1 MSLIGALNVGKSA
14 LATHQAAIQVTSN
27 NVANAGNP
35 DYTRQVARVVPKR
48 DYQLRPGML
57 IGSGVNLESIERQ
70 IDAAL
75 EDRIRGSISDSEMA
89 SSRQLWLGRVESI
102 FHEMGD
108 DDLSSQMNAFFGAW
122 SDLAGKPQDMG
133 LRQIVIT
140 RGEALAGTMRD
151 LRAGLDSLQGD
162 VARRMEALVRDA
174 NGLARQVA
182 DLNRQI
188 VTAEGGAQGLANGL
202 RDQRDAVLKRLSELM
217 DVKVVETS
225 EGVVNVLAGSEPI
238 VLGDTNRGLAFGQE
252 TVNGQLVPRVLI
264 ASDQAGIQVS
274 SGQIGAL
281 FSLRQEIGGTLGQL
295 DDLAGGLIF
304 ELNKLHAQGQ
314 GLEGLTDITGGI
326 VVDDPAAALNST
338 AAGLEFAPVN
348 GSFVVHLKQKVTGL
362 TSSTL
367 IQVDLDGLNGD
378 DTTLNALAAALDGI
392 DGLSAT
398 VTGGQLRITTDGA
411 GGEFSFSQDSSGV
424 LAALGINVFFTGT
437 GAQDI
442 GVNAAVKARPG
453 LLAAAG
459 NGQVGD
465 NATARTIADLASRPL
480 ASLEGISLEEAYE
493 RMINQTAVSASG
505 ARTSATAAASVRETL
520 LSQREALSGVS
531 LDEEAINLIRE
542 QRAFQA
548 AARLIAAVDEMM
560 RTLIS
565 LV

>member
-1 MSLIGALNVGKSA
+1 
-14 LATHQAAIQVTSN
+14 
-27 NVANAGNP
+27 
-35 DYTRQVARVVPKR
+35 
-48 DYQLRPGML
+48 
-57 IGSGVNLESIERQ
+57 
-70 IDAAL
+70 
-75 EDRIRGSISDSEMA
+75 
-89 SSRQLWLGRVESI
+89 
-102 FHEMGD
+102 
-108 DDLSSQMNAFFGAW
+108 
-122 SDLAGKPQDMG
+122 
-133 LRQIVIT
+133 
-140 RGEALAGTMRD
+140 
-151 LRAGLDSLQGD
+151 
-162 VARRMEALVRDA
+162 
-174 NGLARQVA
+174 
-182 DLNRQI
+182 
-188 VTAEGGAQGLANGL
+188 
-202 RDQRDAVLKRLSELM
+202 
-217 DVKVVETS
+217 
-225 EGVVNVLAGSEPI
+225 
-238 VLGDTNRGLAFGQE
+238 
-252 TVNGQLVPRVLI
+252 
-264 ASDQAGIQVS
+264 
-274 SGQIGAL
+274 
-281 FSLRQEIGGTLGQL
+281 
-295 DDLAGGLIF
+295 
-304 ELNKLHAQGQ
+304 
-314 GLEGLTDITGGI
+314 LTDVTGGI

-348 GSFVVHLKQKVTGL
+348 GSFVVHLKQKGTGP

-398 VTGGQLRITTDGA
+398 VTGGQLRIATDGA

-560 RTLIS
+560 RTLIG